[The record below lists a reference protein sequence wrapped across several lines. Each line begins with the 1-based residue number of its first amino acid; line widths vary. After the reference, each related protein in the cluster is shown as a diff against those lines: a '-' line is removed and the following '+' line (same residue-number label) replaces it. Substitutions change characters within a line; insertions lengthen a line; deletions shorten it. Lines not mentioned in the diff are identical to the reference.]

1 MIYEEAE
8 EGDLVVNLF
17 GVERKDQGEHGN
29 TSLLRNMGARL
40 FLGGLT
46 GEPEGVRSGKL
57 DGKNEKLGSPEFLF
71 LVKGIG

>member
-1 MIYEEAE
+1 MICLIYEEVE

-40 FLGGLT
+40 FLGA
-46 GEPEGVRSGKL
+46 
-57 DGKNEKLGSPEFLF
+57 
-71 LVKGIG
+71 